1 MGEGVVSSAE
11 GGVRSA
17 VHVRLMHEQV
27 WKRSQFYEVLEV
39 RFRFKLDEK
48 EERWHG
54 CKLMVESQSRA
65 LLAGGSALAVVS

>member
-1 MGEGVVSSAE
+1 MNRFGRGYIV
-11 GGVRSA
+11 
-17 VHVRLMHEQV
+17 MKC
-27 WKRSQFYEVLEV
+27 WKV

-65 LLAGGSALAVVS
+65 LLAGDSALAVVS